1 MSRRVYPTRQE
12 YEVVGDQV
20 THKPTKAMWR
30 ALPGQR
36 EPYAFRRHMLG
47 SVLAND
53 DYYWEGEVAAFA
65 RKLLA
70 ERLDRNVI
78 VDQPLRAAE

>member
-1 MSRRVYPTRQE
+1 MSRRVHPTREE

-20 THKPTKAMWR
+20 IHKPTKATWS

-47 SVLAND
+47 SLVAD
-53 DYYWEGEVAAFA
+53 DDYWEGEVAALA

-70 ERLDRNVI
+70 GRLDRDAI
-78 VDQPLRAAE
+78 LDQPLRAAE

>member
-1 MSRRVYPTRQE
+1 MSRRVYPTREE

-20 THKPTKAMWR
+20 THKPTKATWS
-30 ALPGQR
+30 ALPRKR
-36 EPYAFRRHMLG
+36 EPYAFRRCMLG

-53 DYYWEGEVAAFA
+53 DDYWEGEVAAFA

-70 ERLDRNVI
+70 ERLDRNVK
-78 VDQPLRAAE
+78 VDQRLRAAE